1 MQPTT
6 NRRRFVMAAAKK
18 KAAKAKAKKKV
29 AKAKVA
35 TPAGEKKEC
44 KPREN
49 TKLMAAE
56 AALRKGITIP
66 DLGKELGWNGNT
78 CRGVFAR
85 FRKDGK
91 VITGTKRKDEDTLW
105 KMAA

>member
-1 MQPTT
+1 
-6 NRRRFVMAAAKK
+6 MAAAKK
-18 KAAKAKAKKKV
+18 KAAKAKAP
-29 AKAKVA
+29 KAKKA
-35 TPAGEKKEC
+35 AAKPAGEKKGAEANPNKVR

>member
-1 MQPTT
+1 
-6 NRRRFVMAAAKK
+6 MAAKTK
-18 KAAKAKAKKKV
+18 KAAKAKRTVKPRAK
-29 AKAKVA
+29 
-35 TPAGEKKEC
+35 PAGEKKER
-44 KPREN
+44 KAREN